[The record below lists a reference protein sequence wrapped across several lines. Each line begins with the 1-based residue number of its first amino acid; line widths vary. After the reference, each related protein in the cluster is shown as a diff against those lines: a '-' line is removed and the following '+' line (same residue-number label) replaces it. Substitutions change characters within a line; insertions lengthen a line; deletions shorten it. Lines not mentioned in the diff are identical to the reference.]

1 MQKTEAEWGTPGPAR
16 PPHPQGPRPP
26 SSSPCRPWGLGD
38 RLPEEARASR
48 SGPQQPP
55 PPGST
60 VSRRKAGSKPRLRG
74 TDGGKAQAPG
84 SPGGPSSLL
93 PRLPPLPARR
103 GLPGAGGGSGARGF
117 GWCPGAP
124 GTRAAGQG
132 WGSEPGLGSC
142 CGAAW
147 TCRGWG
153 CGTWVP
159 AAPGC
164 CHPHP
169 PSWRPS
175 CLCCCWSA
183 PR

>member
-1 MQKTEAEWGTPGPAR
+1 MTSGFAPPPIPDGGQDRALLIVTVEVPGPSVGDHPRPEQSGRCRSSWSSGRWEAGGFAEDWGRVGAPGPAR

-93 PRLPPLPARR
+93 PWLPPSP
-103 GLPGAGGGSGARGF
+103 PPSGA
-117 GWCPGAP
+117 A
-124 GTRAAGQG
+124 QG
-132 WGSEPGLGSC
+132 RRRLWGEGL
-142 CGAAW
+142 
-147 TCRGWG
+147 
-153 CGTWVP
+153 
-159 AAPGC
+159 
-164 CHPHP
+164 
-169 PSWRPS
+169 
-175 CLCCCWSA
+175 
-183 PR
+183 